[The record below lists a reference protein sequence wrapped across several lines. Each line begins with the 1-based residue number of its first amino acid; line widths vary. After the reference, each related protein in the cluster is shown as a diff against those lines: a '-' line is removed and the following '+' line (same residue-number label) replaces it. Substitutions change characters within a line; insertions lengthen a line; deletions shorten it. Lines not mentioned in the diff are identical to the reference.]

1 MTVKWRSICFNL
13 GQFVLVFLVA
23 NKKIFLAPSIFSSS
37 SFFSSSLLTSLT
49 TPSLLSQHLS
59 PYSFYLNA
67 YLVSLEPQTFG
78 FPLDSYLSSEPWRL
92 GCKFHNCLYY
102 IYIVVVINFLK
113 LFKLL
118 HCMYMYL
125 CHNYIQINLTVTSRL
140 KRNWPL
146 LKQIHLG
153 WKQIVLG

>member
-1 MTVKWRSICFNL
+1 MLAKGRNLLQILLKALHIPLTIFYWRDSKMAFNLFQPRSICFNL
-13 GQFVLVFLVA
+13 GQFVVVFWVA
-23 NKKIFLAPSIFSSS
+23 NKKIFLAPSILSSS

-78 FPLDSYLSSEPWRL
+78 FPLDSYLTSEPWRL

-102 IYIVVVINFLK
+102 IYIVAVINFL
-113 LFKLL
+113 
-118 HCMYMYL
+118 
-125 CHNYIQINLTVTSRL
+125 N
-140 KRNWPL
+140 PL
-146 LKQIHLG
+146 MPNSDL
-153 WKQIVLG
+153 

>member
-1 MTVKWRSICFNL
+1 MRNAIVRNHLKEKGPCGPFYQLWLVLAKGRHLLQILLKALHIPLTIFYWRDSKMKFNLFQPRSICFNL

-78 FPLDSYLSSEPWRL
+78 
-92 GCKFHNCLYY
+92 LYY
-102 IYIVVVINFLK
+102 CCIT
-113 LFKLL
+113 LL
-118 HCMYMYL
+118 LASPSEAAAYSL
-125 CHNYIQINLTVTSRL
+125 
-140 KRNWPL
+140 
-146 LKQIHLG
+146 
-153 WKQIVLG
+153 